1 MKEPTKASLQEPP
14 TIEVNLCCSPHP
26 GARTTDATTTIL
38 GCRASLAG
46 LKTIHD
52 PHCPQMQADVKA
64 RRAATARL
72 EIEQLLVEAPASF
85 EDIERQ
91 ASTAPQTES
100 AAAEASVSEDVGI
113 SSQSAGMT
121 SPGKEID
128 DNASS
133 EVYYQNPVAQETN
146 WECPA
151 ALPTSD
157 AAAEGSELA
166 AAAAGGGAGQTK
178 PQPPEPRECDV

>member
-1 MKEPTKASLQEPP
+1 MKEPTKASLQERPS
-14 TIEVNLCCSPHP
+14 IEVNLCCSPYP

-38 GCRASLAG
+38 GCQASLAG

-52 PHCPQMQADVKA
+52 PNYPQMQADVKA
-64 RRAATARL
+64 RAATARL

-100 AAAEASVSEDVGI
+100 AAAEPSI
-113 SSQSAGMT
+113 SDDAEFSGQSAGMT
-121 SPGKEID
+121 SPGKEIG

-133 EVYYQNPVAQETN
+133 ELYYQNPVAQETS
-146 WECPA
+146 WDCPA

-157 AAAEGSELA
+157 AAAEGSEVA

>member
-1 MKEPTKASLQEPP
+1 MQETRSWMKEPTKASLQEPP

-91 ASTAPQTES
+91 AS
-100 AAAEASVSEDVGI
+100 VSEDAGI

-121 SPGKEID
+121 SPGKEIG

-133 EVYYQNPVAQETN
+133 EVYYPNPVAQETS

-178 PQPPEPRECDV
+178 PQPPEPREFYV

>member
-1 MKEPTKASLQEPP
+1 MKEPTKAASLQEPP

-38 GCRASLAG
+38 VCRASLAG

-52 PHCPQMQADVKA
+52 PRCPQMQADVKA
-64 RRAATARL
+64 RAATARL

-100 AAAEASVSEDVGI
+100 AAAETSVSENVAI

-121 SPGKEID
+121 SPGKEIG

-133 EVYYQNPVAQETN
+133 KVYYQNPMH
-146 WECPA
+146 
-151 ALPTSD
+151 
-157 AAAEGSELA
+157 G
-166 AAAAGGGAGQTK
+166 
-178 PQPPEPRECDV
+178 PQHRHE